1 MDDDKLNISGFSS
14 INPTFPKND
23 IFADY
28 IIYNPDN
35 GNGTLDLS
43 IGKDLH
49 DELPIEPNFD
59 CSYFDNENG
68 KKDINQNGISNKSIF
83 KQIPQKEIQKQ
94 ILNVN
99 KTPKIKE
106 IKPQDYIVYE
116 NENKQKKIFET
127 YNENEKEM
135 QKQKKLLMNR
145 ISAKKSRLK
154 KKVYIK
160 CLEDELEK
168 MKNEIEQ
175 KRNFEKFYLP
185 GISNQKNGV
194 EIISSDVQRYNI
206 LINQENNLLQK
217 SKNDTE
223 SMNDYINLQKEILH
237 DILIKIIEVSMP
249 IKCKIFQYKY
259 FKLQKFE
266 NNDSLEVIINKIN
279 GNIEMLKELYDFDKQ
294 IKSSKKSKSES
305 MAYQLYNYYDNL
317 KNYVASFKKM
327 YEQIV

>member
-28 IIYNPDN
+28 IIYNPEN

-49 DELPIEPNFD
+49 DELQIEPNFD

-68 KKDINQNGISNKSIF
+68 KKEINQNGISNKSIF

-99 KTPKIKE
+99 NTPKIKE

-116 NENKQKKIFET
+116 NKQKKIFET
-127 YNENEKEM
+127 YNENEKEI

-145 ISAKKSRLK
+145 LSAKKSRLK

-168 MKNEIEQ
+168 MKNEVEQ
-175 KRNFEKFYLP
+175 KRNFEKFYLS
-185 GISNQKNGV
+185 GISGQENGKGI

-206 LINQENNLLQK
+206 LIKQENNLLEK
-217 SKNDTE
+217 SKNDSD
-223 SMNDYINLQKEILH
+223 SMNEYINLQKKLLH
-237 DILIKIIEVSMP
+237 DSLIKIIDVSMP
-249 IKCKIFQYKY
+249 IKCKIFQHK
-259 FKLQKFE
+259 FLKLQKFE
-266 NNDSLEVIINKIN
+266 NEDSINVIINKIN
-279 GNIEMLKELYDFDKQ
+279 CNIDILKELYDFDKQ
-294 IKSSKKSKSES
+294 LIIKKNKSES
-305 MAYQLYNYYDNL
+305 IAQQLFIYYNNL
-317 KNYVASFKKM
+317 KDYVISFKTI
-327 YEQIV
+327 YDHII